1 MNILTVK
8 GVTKKFGDAT
18 AVNNVSLSLASG
30 EVYALIGP
38 NGSGKT
44 TLVKMIAGLL
54 RSNAG
59 KILVDG
65 VDVTQEPA
73 RAKKALG
80 YIPDEPS
87 AWAGM
92 TGEEFLHFMGA
103 IWGTPEAERKER
115 IAALLGK
122 FHLSGI
128 EKGYFEDY
136 SRGNKQKFTIMAGLL
151 HQPKLLLIDEPI
163 VGLDPES
170 AEIAKK
176 EFREFANRGGAVLIV
191 THTLG
196 VAQEIA
202 DVIGV
207 LKNGKLV
214 ASAPFKE
221 LKKTAKLGERAT
233 LGDVYKKLALESVRG
248 K

>member
-1 MNILTVK
+1 MNILTVE
-8 GVTKKFGDAT
+8 GLTKKFGET
-18 AVNNVSLSLASG
+18 KAVDNVTLSLRGG

-44 TLVKMIAGLL
+44 TFVKTIAGLL
-54 RSNAG
+54 RPNHG
-59 KILVDG
+59 KIAVDG
-65 VDVTQEPA
+65 VDVVRDPA
-73 RAKKALG
+73 RAKAVMG
-80 YIPDEPS
+80 YVPDEPS

-92 TGEEFLHFMGA
+92 TGEEFLHFIGA
-103 IWGTPEAERKER
+103 VWGMPEAVRKER
-115 IAALLGK
+115 IKALLAM
-122 FHLSGI
+122 FHLVGI

-151 HQPKLLLIDEPI
+151 HDPKLLLVDEPI

-176 EFREFANRGGAVLIV
+176 EFREFANRGGAALIA

-202 DVIGV
+202 DTIGV
-207 LKNGKLV
+207 LKEGKLV
-214 ASAPFKE
+214 ASAPFDE
-221 LKKTAKLGERAT
+221 LKKMAKLGEGAT
-233 LGDVYKKLALESVRG
+233 LGDVYRALA
-248 K
+248 

>member
-1 MNILTVK
+1 MDILAIE
-8 GVTKKFGDAT
+8 GLTKKFGET
-18 AVNNVSLSLASG
+18 KAVDNVTLSLKGG

-44 TLVKMIAGLL
+44 TLVKTVAGLL
-54 RSNAG
+54 RPNHG
-59 KILVDG
+59 KIMVDG
-65 VDVTQEPA
+65 ADAVLDPV
-73 RAKKALG
+73 RAKKAVG

-103 IWGTPEAERKER
+103 VWGMSEAARKER
-115 IAALLGK
+115 VGALLAT
-122 FHLSGI
+122 FRLSGI

-151 HQPKLLLIDEPI
+151 HHPKLLLVDEPI

-170 AEIAKK
+170 ADIAKK
-176 EFREFANRGGAVLIV
+176 EFREFADRGGAALIV

-207 LKNGKLV
+207 LKNGRLV
-214 ASAPFKE
+214 ASAPFEE
-221 LKKTAKLGERAT
+221 LKKMAKSGAGAT
-233 LGDVYKKLALESVRG
+233 LGDVYKVFA
-248 K
+248 

>member
-1 MNILTVK
+1 MDVLTINRF
-8 GVTKKFGDAT
+8 TKKFGELK
-18 AVNNVSLSLASG
+18 AVDNVTLSVKSG

-44 TLVKMIAGLL
+44 TLIKTIAGLL
-54 RSNAG
+54 RPNQG
-59 KILVDG
+59 KIAVDS
-65 VDVTQEPA
+65 VDVIRDPA
-73 RAKKALG
+73 RAKQAIG

-87 AWAGM
+87 AWTGM

-103 IWGTPEAERKER
+103 LWGVQEVVRKER
-115 IAALLGK
+115 VKALLAL

-151 HQPKLLLIDEPI
+151 HDPKLLLVDEPI

-170 AEIAKK
+170 AEIAKG
-176 EFREFANRGGAVLIV
+176 EFRKFADHGGAVLV
-191 THTLG
+191 ATHTLS

-214 ASAPFKE
+214 ASAPFAE
-221 LKKTAKLGERAT
+221 LKSMAKLGGNAT
-233 LGDVYKKLALESVRG
+233 LGDVYKALT
-248 K
+248 

>member
-1 MNILTVK
+1 MDVLKVESLTK
-8 GVTKKFGDAT
+8 TFGATK
-18 AVNNVSLSLASG
+18 AVDNLSLTLKSG

-44 TLVKMIAGLL
+44 TLVKTIAGLL
-54 RSNAG
+54 RPNHGHIA
-59 KILVDG
+59 VDG
-65 VDVTQEPA
+65 VDVVADPA
-73 RAKKALG
+73 RAKAALG

-87 AWAGM
+87 AWTGM
-92 TGEEFLHFMGA
+92 TGEEFLHFVGA
-103 IWGTPEAERKER
+103 LWGVPAALRKER
-115 IAALLGK
+115 IAALLAE
-122 FHLSGI
+122 FHLAGI

-151 HQPKLLLIDEPI
+151 HHPKLLLVDEPI

-170 AEIAKK
+170 AEIAKH
-176 EFREFANRGGAVLIV
+176 EFRRFANEGGAVLIV

-207 LKNGKLV
+207 LKGGRLV
-214 ASAPFKE
+214 ASAPFAA
-221 LKKTAKLGERAT
+221 LKKKAKLGARAS
-233 LGDVYKKLALESVRG
+233 LGDVYKVLA
-248 K
+248 

>member
-1 MNILTVK
+1 MVYLNQMDILIIE
-8 GVTKKFGDAT
+8 GLTKKFGEMN
-18 AVNNVSLSLASG
+18 AVDDITLSLKGG

-44 TLVKMIAGLL
+44 TLIKTVVGLL
-54 RSNAG
+54 RPNSG
-59 KILVDG
+59 KITVDG
-65 VDVTQEPA
+65 VDVVRDPA
-73 RAKKALG
+73 RAKEAIG

-87 AWAGM
+87 AWEGM
-92 TGEEFLHFMGA
+92 TGEEFLNFIGA
-103 IWGTPEAERKER
+103 LWGMPETARKEG
-115 IAALLGK
+115 IKALLTT

-151 HQPKLLLIDEPI
+151 HHPKLLLVDEPI

-176 EFREFANRGGAVLIV
+176 ELRGFADKGGTVLIA
-191 THTLG
+191 THTLN

-221 LKKTAKLGERAT
+221 LQRMAKLGENAT
-233 LGDVYKKLALESVRG
+233 LGDVYKALT
-248 K
+248 

>member
-1 MNILTVK
+1 MSTILSVESL
-8 GVTKKFGDAT
+8 TKKFGDMT
-18 AVNNVSLSLASG
+18 AVNNISLSLKSG
-30 EVYALIGP
+30 EVFALIGP

-44 TLVKMIAGLL
+44 TLVKTVAGLL
-54 RSNAG
+54 RPNHG
-59 KILVDG
+59 TITVDG
-65 VDVTQEPA
+65 IDMVADPA
-73 RAKKALG
+73 RAKAALG

-87 AWAGM
+87 AWSGM
-92 TGEEFLHFMGA
+92 TGEEFLHFIGA
-103 IWGTPEAERKER
+103 VWGVSEALRKER
-115 IAALLGK
+115 IAALLGT
-122 FHLSGI
+122 FHLAGI

-151 HQPKLLLIDEPI
+151 HHPKLLLVDEPI

-191 THTLG
+191 THTLN

-207 LKNGKLV
+207 LKNGTLV
-214 ASAPFKE
+214 AHGSFKE
-221 LKKTAKLGERAT
+221 LKKMAKLGDGAS
-233 LGDVYKKLALESVRG
+233 LGDVYKVLA
-248 K
+248 